1 MLGLDTTEIIFSI
14 AIAIVYPFFF
24 TKLTSKIL
32 NYENVNNMCDKYNGI
47 IYPYYASS
55 GFYRSALPKQ
65 EEISEEDKLKQMEE
79 DKLKQMEA
87 ERCRKEKEI
96 KMDDIKFKQHIML
109 IVVAFIG
116 ILATSAIQTGS
127 TKVGVGIGGILTL
140 MVALTMY
147 WHKYNE
153 TAKLAVLGVS
163 FASLILL
170 SVRLYKVK
178 SLIDVFSLIEYGSK

>member
-32 NYENVNNMCDKYNGI
+32 NYENVNNMCDRYNM
-47 IYPYYASS
+47 YPTYYLS
-55 GFYRSALPKQ
+55 GSFRPAVPKQ
-65 EEISEEDKLKQMEE
+65 EFSEEEEQKQI
-79 DKLKQMEA
+79 EA
-87 ERCRKEKEI
+87 EQCRKERESKL
-96 KMDDIKFKQHIML
+96 DDVKFKQHIML

-116 ILATSAIQTGS
+116 ILATSAIQTNS

-140 MVALTMY
+140 IAALTMY

-163 FASLILL
+163 FVSLILL

-178 SLIDVFSLIEYGSK
+178 SLVDVFSLIEYGSK

>member
-32 NYENVNNMCDKYNGI
+32 NYENVNNMCDKYNGL
-47 IYPYYASS
+47 IYPYYSS
-55 GFYRSALPKQ
+55 GFYSTAVPKQ
-65 EEISEEDKLKQMEE
+65 QISEEDKVKQIEA
-79 DKLKQMEA
+79 DK
-87 ERCRKEKEI
+87 CRKEKEI
-96 KMDDIKFKQHIML
+96 KLDDIKFKQHIML

-163 FASLILL
+163 FVSLILL

>member
-32 NYENVNNMCDKYNGI
+32 NYEDVSNMCDNYNM
-47 IYPYYASS
+47 YPYYIGSS
-55 GFYRSALPKQ
+55 FRPAVPKQ
-65 EEISEEDKLKQMEE
+65 ETSEEDKI
-79 DKLKQMEA
+79 EA
-87 ERCRKEKEI
+87 ERCRKERETKL
-96 KMDDIKFKQHIML
+96 DDVKFKQHIML
-109 IVVAFIG
+109 IVIAFIG
-116 ILATSAIQTGS
+116 ILATSAIQTNS

-140 MVALTMY
+140 IAALTMY

-163 FASLILL
+163 FVSLILL
-170 SVRLYKVK
+170 SVRLYNVR
-178 SLIDVFSLIEYGSK
+178 SLVDVFSLIEYGSK